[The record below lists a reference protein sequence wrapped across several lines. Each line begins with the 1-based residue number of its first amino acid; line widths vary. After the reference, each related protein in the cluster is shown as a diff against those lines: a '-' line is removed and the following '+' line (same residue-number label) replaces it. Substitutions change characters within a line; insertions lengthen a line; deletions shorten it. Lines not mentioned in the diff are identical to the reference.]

1 MSNEC
6 TDGVRPRKRRDEIQH
21 LRETLEQLRVEHR
34 KLELRV
40 AEYQDLLNR
49 NPSTGLP
56 IRRLFDAEIV
66 HVLNDLQRRHRSP
79 MLAIGLLR
87 LDGNYARIKNN
98 RDRSRVLL
106 FKTADRIRDIIGD
119 NVYQSDRLD
128 EFLLILRDMPNLD
141 VVEIR
146 ADQIVEEVARFHEAP
161 ADDVR
166 FGCYLGVAVF
176 PNHGSSRE
184 ELLGNAD
191 IALNEGERSG
201 LPYVIYNAEMGVR
214 YREREHLE
222 TELKAAIQAGFDGL
236 RLDYQPLVDAEGRI
250 RGSEALIRWSHPEL
264 GNIPPN
270 RFIPIAEEI
279 GSVRF
284 IGQWALY
291 RACRQLKSWHA
302 AGLDDLYVSVN
313 LSPSQFKQVDLVE
326 RIGGVLDSVGLSGDC
341 LTLELT
347 ETAIMEKPEEAIAK
361 MKDLQ
366 SMNVRLALDDFGT
379 GYSSLSYLHRF
390 QFDTLKIDRSFV
402 TNVDANRSDQEIV
415 RAMVAMARAFG
426 MQTLA
431 EGVERKEELDF
442 LMESGCDMVQG
453 FYYSPAVERDTFYAL
468 AHNGFPQ
475 R

>member
-250 RGSEALIRWSHPEL
+250 RGSEALIRWTHPEL
-264 GNIPPN
+264 GNISPG

-284 IGQWALY
+284 IGQWSLY

-302 AGLDDLYVSVN
+302 AGLDELYISVN
-313 LSPSQFKQVDLVE
+313 LSPSQFKQIDLVDRIGRVLESVDLP
-326 RIGGVLDSVGLSGDC
+326 GSS

-390 QFDTLKIDRSFV
+390 QFDTLKIDRSFI
-402 TNVDANRSDQEIV
+402 TNVDANRNDQEIV

-431 EGVERKEELDF
+431 EGVERREELDF
-442 LMESGCDMVQG
+442 LMENGCDMVQG
-453 FYYSPAVERDTFYAL
+453 FYYSPAVDRDAFFAL
-468 AHNGFPQ
+468 AHNGFPK